1 MEQHT
6 SREYPSPVTVAALRA
21 HFADKYQL
29 DEDHVEL
36 MLQSSKESLQAV
48 FVRTDTA
55 FGNKPFDFSELKQ
68 IGHSLRGLF
77 LNLGELSWAEVA
89 RKMEEGANEQQSLRY
104 SEMFEAIREGVQE
117 ILEYRES

>member
-1 MEQHT
+1 MKQHT

-29 DEDHVEL
+29 DEEHIEL
-36 MLQSSKESLQAV
+36 MLQSSKDSLQAV

-55 FGNKPFDFSELKQ
+55 SGDQPFDFHELKQ

-77 LNLGELSWAEVA
+77 LNLGEARWAEVA
-89 RKMEEGANEQQSLRY
+89 RKMEQGANQQQSLQY

-117 ILEYRES
+117 ILEYRTK